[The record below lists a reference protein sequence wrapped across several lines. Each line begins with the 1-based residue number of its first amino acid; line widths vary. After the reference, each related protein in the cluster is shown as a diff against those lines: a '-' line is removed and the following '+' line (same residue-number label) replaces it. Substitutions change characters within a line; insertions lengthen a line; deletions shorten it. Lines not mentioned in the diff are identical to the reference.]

1 MTQLLNRGATRTA
14 ISLAVLCM
22 AAQAHATE
30 NGPTTPFGVYDF
42 GAGFMPQA
50 TDGLGTVGIRTSYY
64 SSKRNNNAQG
74 NSALDDFKLTV
85 KTAAIAYVRMSTT
98 QWLGG
103 NIGFGT
109 VVPFLDMDA
118 RFSVATPVGKLGFS
132 GQAAELGDIQVQP
145 LIIQWHTPSVH
156 TNLSLQIQAP
166 TGDYDKNR
174 LVNPG
179 SNHWTYGPTMG
190 VTYISQGGFE
200 LSSNLELDI
209 NTRNN
214 ATNYRSGIEYKQ
226 EFAAGQHL
234 GAYTLGLGGYWYQ
247 QISDDSSPG
256 LSSGNRARALAIG
269 PAISFFEPGKPLLW
283 LHAYKEF
290 NVANRSAGYTVAAR
304 VAYSF

>member
-1 MTQLLNRGATRTA
+1 MTQLLNRGATCTA

-22 AAQAHATE
+22 ASQAHATE

-42 GAGFMPQA
+42 GAGLTPQA

-74 NSALDDFKLTV
+74 DSSLDDFRLTV
-85 KTAAIAYVRMSTT
+85 KTTALAYLRMSST

-103 NIGFGT
+103 NIGFGA

-118 RFSVATPVGKLGFS
+118 RFSVATPVGKLGLS
-132 GQAAELGDIQVQP
+132 GQAAELGDIQIQP
-145 LIIQWHTPSVH
+145 LIVQWHTPSVH

-179 SNHWTYGPTMG
+179 SNHWTYGPTLG

-226 EFAAGQHL
+226 EFAAGQRL

-256 LSSGNRARALAIG
+256 LSSGNRAKALAIG
-269 PAISFFEPGKPLLW
+269 PAISFFEPGKPLFW